1 MAKYP
6 VERAFFYNGER
17 YAPDEEK
24 RHEIELNDE
33 MLVYKYR
40 VYIGAEIPPVK
51 RKGRR
56 VKKTV
61 KATAKQVKNAV
72 ATK

>member
-1 MAKYP
+1 MAKYRVKRP
-6 VERAFFYNGER
+6 FFHNGER

-24 RHEIELNDE
+24 RCAIELNDE
-33 MLVYKYR
+33 RLVYKYR

-51 RKGRR
+51 RKGHR

-61 KATAKQVKNAV
+61 KATAKQVRNAV